1 MEDKILLKDILAL
14 CEDSGSVAIYAGS
27 EITSTAS
34 CLLSVLS
41 DKILQKEVISLEG
54 DSQRDGGL
62 RVWIV

>member
-14 CEDSGSVAIYAGS
+14 CEDGGSVVIYAGS

-34 CLLSVLS
+34 CLLSALS
-41 DKILQKEVISLEG
+41 DKVLQKEVISLEG

-62 RVWIV
+62 RVWIA

>member
-14 CEDSGSVAIYAGS
+14 CEDGGSVAIYAGS
-27 EITSTAS
+27 EIISTAS

-41 DKILQKEVISLEG
+41 DKVLQKEVISLEG

-62 RVWIV
+62 RVLL

>member
-14 CEDSGSVAIYAGS
+14 CEDGGSVAIYADS
-27 EITSTAS
+27 EITSMAS

-41 DKILQKEVISLEG
+41 DKVLQKEVISLEG

-62 RVWIV
+62 RVWIL